1 MFRIYLSPSN
11 QPANKYCVGNTN
23 EKAEMEAVAKMV
35 KVIFDEEY
43 DCESVIATLYL
54 DIDAR
59 PKEAKDKGCDIYIAI
74 HSNAGGGSSA
84 SGAVAF
90 YHPDSLNGKKLATE
104 AVKEL
109 NSICPIKSNRSVSV
123 ESGMKAFNGIGY
135 GEIRN
140 PSKLGLLSVLVETDF
155 HDNPRT
161 AQWIIDNKD
170 AIARAYVNAI
180 VNTFNI
186 NKKSIT
192 KEKKYYRVQVGAYSQ
207 KSNAETILKRLKKC
221 GIWRIYKVW
230 LIYSTLLTWLYRLL
244 EWCIV
249 QPMIERRKLCML
261 E

>member
-23 EKAEMEAVAKMV
+23 EKAEMEAVA
-35 KVIFDEEY
+35 
-43 DCESVIATLYL
+43 
-54 DIDAR
+54 
-59 PKEAKDKGCDIYIAI
+59 
-74 HSNAGGGSSA
+74 
-84 SGAVAF
+84 F
-90 YHPDSLNGKKLATE
+90 YHPDSLNGKKLAIE

-109 NSICPIKSNRSVSV
+109 SLICPIKSNRSVSV

-207 KSNAETILKRLKKC
+207 KSNAEAMLKKLKNAEYAEQITITC
-221 GIWRIYKVW
+221 WA
-230 LIYSTLLTWLYRLL
+230 
-244 EWCIV
+244 
-249 QPMIERRKLCML
+249 
-261 E
+261 